1 MIKSS
6 IENDNDFNFLERI
19 YTHGTLEE
27 EVGYDLICCDEALFS
42 RIKEFKESKEDT
54 LVRFENFQINKD
66 YEKSVVMYIWKGKET
81 DYTMGLVVNHDD
93 IESVQ
98 YASEKMKLRVD
109 CI

>member
-27 EVGYDLICCDEALFS
+27 EVGYDLTCCDDALLN
-42 RIKEFKESKEDT
+42 RINSFNEGNETS
-54 LVRFENFQINKD
+54 LVRFEKFLINNK
-66 YEKSVVMYIWKGKET
+66 EKQVVLYIWKGKET
-81 DYTMGLVVNHDD
+81 NKTMGLVVDCND

-98 YASEKMKLRVD
+98 YATEKMKAKVD